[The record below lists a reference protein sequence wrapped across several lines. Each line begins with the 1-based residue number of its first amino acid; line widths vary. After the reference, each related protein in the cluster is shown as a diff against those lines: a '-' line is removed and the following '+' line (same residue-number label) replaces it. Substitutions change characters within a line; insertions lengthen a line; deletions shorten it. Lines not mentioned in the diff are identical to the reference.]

1 MPGAPVV
8 GDLIL
13 DGGELYYGNTKLA
26 TTRGG
31 VRFSPGE
38 TLRAVEFDG
47 RRAGVAGLDRIVFR
61 DPTLS
66 CTLLDLTAAELALLI
81 PGATSGTVGGVTTI
95 TPPDAGVFLTPLSN
109 IRAVFDKGDTGIFE
123 IRFPKAMPER
133 GDLETSDPGEGG
145 FPVTFHA
152 LVDNATQNPED
163 APYTLHHYTAG
174 TALATL

>member
-8 GDLIL
+8 GDLVL

-38 TLRAVEFDG
+38 TMRAVEFDG
-47 RRAGVAGLDRIVFR
+47 RRAAVGGLDRIVFR

-66 CTLLDLTAAELALLI
+66 CTLLDLTAAEMATLM
-81 PGATSGTVGGVTTI
+81 PGAVPATAGGITTI
-95 TPPDAGVFLTPLSN
+95 TPPDAGVFLTPLAN
-109 IRAVFDKGDTGIFE
+109 VRAVFRRGDLGIFE
-123 IRFPKAMPER
+123 IRFPLAMPER
-133 GDLETSDPGEGG
+133 GDLETADPGEAG

-152 LVDNATQNPED
+152 VVNNATQNPED
-163 APYTLHHYTAG
+163 APYTIHHYSAG